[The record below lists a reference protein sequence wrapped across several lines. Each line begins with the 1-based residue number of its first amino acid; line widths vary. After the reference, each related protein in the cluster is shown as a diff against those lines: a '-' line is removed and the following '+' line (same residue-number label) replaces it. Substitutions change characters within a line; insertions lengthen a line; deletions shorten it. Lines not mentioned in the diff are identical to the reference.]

1 MVLLCLLLV
10 SCSPRKKVVQSHQQ
24 RLEQQSA
31 ERVAVDSLRLA
42 EQGDERELLEV
53 EWWGVPLGELVTDS
67 VPQPQRPLERGGYR
81 VVKVKQKQAGV
92 VGAAVT
98 THVESATEVVRLEK
112 GKEMRRRD
120 PPRGLYWSL
129 LLLALLVGLFCRKI
143 WALRAIP

>member
-10 SCSPRKKVVQSHQQ
+10 SCSPRKKVVQSQQQ
-24 RLEQQSA
+24 RLEQQNE
-31 ERVAVDSLRLA
+31 ERVAMDSLRLA

-53 EWWGVPLGELVTDS
+53 EWWGVPLGKLVTDS

-98 THVESATEVVRLEK
+98 TQEESTTKVVRLEK
-112 GKEMRRRD
+112 DKEMRRRD
-120 PPRGLYWSL
+120 PPKGLYWSL
-129 LLLALLVGLFCRKI
+129 LLLALLVGLFWRKI

>member
-53 EWWGVPLGELVTDS
+53 EWWGVPLVELEKDS
-67 VPQPQRPLERGGYR
+67 VPQPQKQLKRGGYR
-81 VVKVKQKQAGV
+81 VVKVKQKQSEV
-92 VGAAVT
+92 VGAVVT
-98 THVESATEVVRLEK
+98 TQEEIATKVVRLEK
-112 GKEMRRRD
+112 DKEIRRRD
-120 PPRGLYWSL
+120 PPKGLYWSL
-129 LLLALLVGLFCRKI
+129 LLLALLVGLFWRKI
-143 WALRAIP
+143 